1 MLWFEAILNLFRTP
15 LKNENDENDE
25 NCENCENCEN
35 DPLQDVIHKMEHTF
49 QEGLDSLNNLLIQTN
64 QNILR
69 SSDSKSFN
77 PFSE

>member
-1 MLWFEAILNLFRTP
+1 MLWFEAILNLFKTP

-25 NCENCENCEN
+25 YCENE
-35 DPLQDVIHKMEHTF
+35 PLQDVIHKMEHTF